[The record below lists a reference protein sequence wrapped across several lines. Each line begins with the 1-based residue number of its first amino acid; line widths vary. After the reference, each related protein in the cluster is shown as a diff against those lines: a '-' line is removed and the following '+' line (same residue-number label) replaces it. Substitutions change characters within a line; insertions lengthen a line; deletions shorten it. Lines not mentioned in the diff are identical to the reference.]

1 VLLIDTGI
9 FVAAADR
16 DEPHHSDCAAL
27 LRTRTDLAVTAT
39 VIPEA
44 AWLIETRLGPAAE
57 ARFLAL
63 ITSPRFTIID
73 LLAADYQRAIALI
86 GIYTELGLGFVDASI
101 IAIAERHNMTQIA
114 TLNHRDFAV
123 VRPAHCDALDL
134 VPSR

>member
-1 VLLIDTGI
+1 MLLIDTGI
-9 FVAAADR
+9 FVAVADR
-16 DEPHHSDCAAL
+16 DEPHHHDCAAL

-57 ARFLAL
+57 ARFLTL
-63 ITSPRFTIID
+63 VTSPRFTIID
-73 LLAADYQRAIALI
+73 PINIDYQRAIALI
-86 GIYTELGLGFVDASI
+86 GTYTDLGLGFVDASI
-101 IAIAERHNMTQIA
+101 IAIAERHSIRQIA

-134 VPSR
+134 FP